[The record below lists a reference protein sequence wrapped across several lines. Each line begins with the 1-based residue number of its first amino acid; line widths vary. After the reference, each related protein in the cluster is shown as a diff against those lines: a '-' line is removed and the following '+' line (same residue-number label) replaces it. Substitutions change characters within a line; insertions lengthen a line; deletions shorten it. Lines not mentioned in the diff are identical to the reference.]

1 MSIQD
6 RDWYWED
13 YKKKETDYDGDFSLH
28 SKKKKESVPPSTP
41 YFSVA
46 QDIVVVPRFCQKC
59 GYKFGIKVRE
69 YCILDYSYECP
80 KCGQKVYVT
89 FHKPINIANLL
100 KLTLK
105 VLTYMIGFASIC
117 LLIVALLS
125 TIFHFV

>member
-41 YFSVA
+41 YFSAA

-59 GYKFGIKVRE
+59 GYKFHRWYNMIWMEK
-69 YCILDYSYECP
+69 II
-80 KCGQKVYVT
+80 GQ
-89 FHKPINIANLL
+89 HRA
-100 KLTLK
+100 
-105 VLTYMIGFASIC
+105 GQAA
-117 LLIVALLS
+117 IVPF
-125 TIFHFV
+125 TDVKMDFT